1 MKPAKIRL
9 ESRLQQKDQNMFFL
23 LGFFL
28 LRNKGGT
35 GGTGGTM
42 KHRF

>member
-23 LGFFL
+23 LGFFYYAIKVEL
-28 LRNKGGT
+28 VELVEP
-35 GGTGGTM
+35 
-42 KHRF
+42 